1 MKYSFFILILITGFS
16 KIWAQ
21 SQKEISMTSEQIEA
35 VFIEQNLE
43 LIAEKMNISLADAAI
58 KQAKL
63 WDNPSI
69 SVNDLNFWTPQS
81 KRDGEDIPALFGS
94 FAKNTQFTAELS
106 QIISVSGRRAKLAD
120 MERVSKEMAMVQFE
134 ELLRSLKLELRTTIA
149 DMMFMQDYKKILD
162 RQNEILQSLIIS
174 YQKQYNNGNI
184 SKNELIRLQASLLEL
199 ENELNEIETEIS
211 AGQKNLK
218 NLLSAEPFITI
229 NIEDQNTEYPSP
241 DNMNL
246 LTLTET
252 GVENRTDV
260 TLSKLETK
268 YFQKSIKYEKSLRMP
283 DLNLSASY
291 DRRGGVWRDYIGV
304 GIGID
309 IPMFNRNQGAVKI
322 AQISKKQSEY
332 NRTQQEVMAKND
344 IAEAYGNYVRIY
356 NMYDRNINNPVLS
369 ELDMMLNSYSKNLVS
384 RNISMVEFMDFM
396 DTYRNTKQ
404 MILTTRK
411 NMTIQ
416 FEELKYTVGTEKF

>member
-1 MKYSFFILILITGFS
+1 
-16 KIWAQ
+16 
-21 SQKEISMTSEQIEA
+21 
-35 VFIEQNLE
+35 
-43 LIAEKMNISLADAAI
+43 
-58 KQAKL
+58 
-63 WDNPSI
+63 
-69 SVNDLNFWTPQS
+69 
-81 KRDGEDIPALFGS
+81 
-94 FAKNTQFTAELS
+94 
-106 QIISVSGRRAKLAD
+106 
-120 MERVSKEMAMVQFE
+120 
-134 ELLRSLKLELRTTIA
+134 
-149 DMMFMQDYKKILD
+149 
-162 RQNEILQSLIIS
+162 
-174 YQKQYNNGNI
+174 
-184 SKNELIRLQASLLEL
+184 
-199 ENELNEIETEIS
+199 
-211 AGQKNLK
+211 
-218 NLLSAEPFITI
+218 
-229 NIEDQNTEYPSP
+229 
-241 DNMNL
+241 MNL

-252 GVENRTDV
+252 GVENRTYV

-309 IPMFNRNQGAVKI
+309 IPVFNRNQGAVKI

-404 MILTTRK
+404 MILTPRK